1 MKNNKLGRWLVLL
14 AILATITINALANI
28 LPINGLNTGEISDSF
43 EIFFVPAGYVFS
55 IWSVI
60 YLGLIAYGVYQ
71 VLPSTAENTRL
82 SAIVLPVIVS
92 SIANSIWIFMW
103 HYEQFPLT
111 LIFMVILL
119 ISLIVAYLR
128 LETGK
133 TQVSAQETWLVR
145 VPFSIYLGWVSVA
158 TIANVTQVLYFLN
171 WNGFGVRPAVWAAVM
186 LFVGAVLAWIMAL
199 QRGDIAYLG
208 VFIWAF
214 IGIALK
220 HQSTQL
226 VAVSA
231 WIAVGLVAAA
241 VVATFFR
248 RKPAI

>member
-1 MKNNKLGRWLVLL
+1 MKNSKVGRWLVLL
-14 AILATITINALANI
+14 AVLATITINALANI
-28 LPINGLNTGEISDSF
+28 LPINGLNTGEISDRF

-60 YLGLIAYGVYQ
+60 YLGLIAYAIYQ
-71 VLPSTAENTRL
+71 VLPSTAENGRL
-82 SAIVLPVIVS
+82 SAIVLPVIAS
-92 SIANSIWIFMW
+92 SIANSIWIFTW

-111 LIFMVILL
+111 LIFMLALL
-119 ISLIVAYLR
+119 ISLIVTYLR
-128 LETGK
+128 LGTGK
-133 TQVSAQETWLVR
+133 TKVSTQEKWLVR

-171 WNGFGVRPAVWAAVM
+171 WNGFGISPAVWAAVM

-199 QRGDIAYLG
+199 QRGDIAYLA

-220 HQSTQL
+220 HQSNQL
-226 VAVSA
+226 VALSA

-241 VVATFFR
+241 VVAAYFR
-248 RKPAI
+248 KNPAD

>member
-1 MKNNKLGRWLVLL
+1 MKKSKLGRWLVLI
-14 AILATITINALANI
+14 AVLATITINALANI
-28 LPINGLNTGEISDSF
+28 LPINGLNTGEISDRF

-60 YLGLIAYGVYQ
+60 YLGLIAYAIYQ
-71 VLPSTAENTRL
+71 VLPSTAENSRL
-82 SAIVLPVIVS
+82 SAIVLPVIIS
-92 SIANSIWIFMW
+92 SFANSIWIFMW
-103 HYEQFPLT
+103 HYQQFPLT
-111 LIFMVILL
+111 LIFMIALL
-119 ISLIVAYLR
+119 ASLIVTYLR
-128 LETGK
+128 LGTGK
-133 TQVSAQETWLVR
+133 TRVSTQEKWLVR
-145 VPFSIYLGWVSVA
+145 IPFSIYLGWVSVA

-171 WNGFGVRPAVWAAVM
+171 WNGFGISPAVWAAVM

-199 QRGDIAYLG
+199 QRGDIAYLA

-241 VVATFFR
+241 VVAAFLR
-248 RKPAI
+248 KKPAA